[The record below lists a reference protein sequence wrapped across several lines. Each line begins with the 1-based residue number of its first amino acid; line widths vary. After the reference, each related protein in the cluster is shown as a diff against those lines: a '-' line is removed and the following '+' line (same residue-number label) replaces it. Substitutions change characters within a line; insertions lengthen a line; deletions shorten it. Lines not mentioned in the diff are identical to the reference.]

1 MILTPLILLSD
12 LLLLLRSKVILDI
25 EYFPDLL
32 RRLPPD
38 KPSDRLAGDVKKRLN
53 IQVVR
58 RQDQVEQLAVAELA
72 QEVLVKVAGGPVD
85 GDALVGGVGGVGV
98 VVLAVLDHTLHGGP
112 GDVGDGDGGGVVGD
126 VLEHV
131 LEGPAHLGDLDV
143 DGVRLVVTA
152 CECYFESFSRH
163 CP

>member
-1 MILTPLILLSD
+1 MVLAPLILLSD
-12 LLLLLRSKVILDI
+12 LLLLLGGKVILDI
-25 EYFPDLL
+25 EYFSDLL
-32 RRLPPD
+32 RRLPADQPR
-38 KPSDRLAGDVKKRLN
+38 DRLAGDVEEGRDV
-53 IQVVR
+53 QGVG

-98 VVLAVLDHTLHGGP
+98 VVLAVLDHPLHGGP

-126 VLEHV
+126 VVEHV
-131 LEGPAHLGDLDV
+131 LESAAHLGDLDV

-152 CECYFESFSRH
+152 CECYLGSFSRH
-163 CP
+163 L